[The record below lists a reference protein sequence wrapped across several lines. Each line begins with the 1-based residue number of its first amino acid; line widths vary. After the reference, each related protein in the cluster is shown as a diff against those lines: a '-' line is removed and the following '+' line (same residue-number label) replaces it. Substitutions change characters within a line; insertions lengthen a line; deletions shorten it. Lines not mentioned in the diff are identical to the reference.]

1 VSWRATLFWSF
12 LAALVG
18 FGLFHVKYQVQ
29 TLEDRLAKLNRDI
42 VREQS
47 QIHVLRGEWAYL
59 NRPERIEELANRH
72 LALAPPKPA
81 TQIGS
86 IADLPMRPAADD
98 TPDTIA
104 AVHQPA
110 AKSVPTPSHRLPSTP
125 LTMPA
130 AAVPDAF
137 AMRALM
143 TEEHSEGIPDDTATL
158 PAGGR

>member
-29 TLEDRLAKLNRDI
+29 ALEDRLAKLNRDI
-42 VREQS
+42 VREQA
-47 QIHVLRGEWAYL
+47 QIHVLRAEWSYL

-72 LALAPPKPA
+72 LALAPPKA

-86 IADLPMRPAADD
+86 IADLPMRPDADE
-98 TPDTIA
+98 TPDTVA
-104 AVHQPA
+104 AVRQPA
-110 AKSVPTPSHRLPSTP
+110 TRPVPAPSHRLPSTP
-125 LTMPA
+125 LTTPVA
-130 AAVPDAF
+130 ALPDAF
-137 AMRALM
+137 ALRALM
-143 TEEHSEGIPDDTATL
+143 TEEHSSGLPDDTTSL

>member
-29 TLEDRLAKLNRDI
+29 ALEDRLAKVNRDI
-42 VREQS
+42 VREQA

-59 NRPERIEELANRH
+59 SRPERIAELASRH
-72 LALAPPKPA
+72 LTLAPPKA
-81 TQIGS
+81 AQIGS

-98 TPDTIA
+98 APG
-104 AVHQPA
+104 AVALRQPA
-110 AKSVPTPSHRLPSTP
+110 KSGPVPSHRVASTP
-125 LTMPA
+125 LATPVA
-130 AAVPDAF
+130 AAPDAY
-137 AMRALM
+137 ALRALM
-143 TEEHSEGIPDDTATL
+143 NEEPSSGIPDETATL